1 MPFNYFKWNI
11 YFGMKKKT
19 DRSRLFHLFSVVSFE
34 SCYQCSLN
42 WSVSKEHASLQFQK
56 GKGKKHAND
65 KQNILKLA
73 ISKLSFGIIQ
83 AIFHIKSE
91 MVILFPSQSLFRW
104 LNIYNMSFI
113 VDCFFL
119 SLSLATPMSWK
130 SQSTVKWNERSVEYF
145 CVCFGARTPKR
156 APKSVIS

>member
-1 MPFNYFKWNI
+1 MEY
-11 YFGMKKKT
+11 
-19 DRSRLFHLFSVVSFE
+19 LFRHEGKNGSFAFISFIQCGFFRILLSMLIKLERKQRACVAPVSE
-34 SCYQCSLN
+34 RN
-42 WSVSKEHASLQFQK
+42 R
-56 GKGKKHAND
+56 KKHAND

-113 VDCFFL
+113 VDCFSL
-119 SLSLATPMSWK
+119 SLSLSPLQCHEK
-130 SQSTVKWNERSVEYF
+130 V
-145 CVCFGARTPKR
+145 R
-156 APKSVIS
+156 AQ

>member
-11 YFGMKKKT
+11 YFGMKKKA
-19 DRSRLFHLFSVVSFE
+19 DRSRLFRLFSVVSFE
-34 SCYQCSLN
+34 YCYQCSLN

-56 GKGKKHAND
+56 GKEKKHAND

-113 VDCFFL
+113 VDCFSL
-119 SLSLATPMSWK
+119 SLSLATPISWK
-130 SQSTVKWNERSVEYF
+130 SESTVKWNERSVEYF